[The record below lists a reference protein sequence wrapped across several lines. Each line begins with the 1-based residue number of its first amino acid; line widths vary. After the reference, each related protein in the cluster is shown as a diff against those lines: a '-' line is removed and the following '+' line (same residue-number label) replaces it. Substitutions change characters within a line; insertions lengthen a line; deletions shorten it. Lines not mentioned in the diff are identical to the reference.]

1 MGIYFDTTYSGV
13 GAKIGKLSVGE
24 GAEKAGIP
32 VGSVIRSIDGIRIT
46 DEVAAIVK
54 IRSYA
59 PGTTVTVVVDLP
71 SGGSKTFSVKLGSA
85 PSN

>member
-1 MGIYFDTTYSGV
+1 MLFRSS
-13 GAKIGKLSVGE
+13 AGE

-32 VGSVIRSIDGIRIT
+32 VGSVIKSIDGLRIT

-59 PGTTVTVVVDLP
+59 PGTTVSVVVELP
-71 SGGSKTFSVKLGSA
+71 TGGNKTYSVKLGSA
-85 PSN
+85 ASN

>member
-1 MGIYFDTTYSGV
+1 MLFRSTYTGI
-13 GAKIGKLSVGE
+13 GAKIGKLSAGE

-32 VGSVIRSIDGIRIT
+32 VGAVIKSIDGLRIT

-59 PGTTVTVVVDLP
+59 PGTTVSVVVELP
-71 SGGSKTFSVKLGSA
+71 TGGNKTYSVKLGSA
-85 PSN
+85 ASN

>member
-1 MGIYFDTTYSGV
+1 LGIYFDTTYTGV
-13 GAKIGKLSVGE
+13 GAKIGKLSAGE

-32 VGSVIRSIDGIRIT
+32 VGSIIKSIDGLRIT

-59 PGTTVTVVVDLP
+59 PGTTVSVAVELP
-71 SGGSKTFSVKLGSA
+71 NGGNKTYSVKLGSA

>member
-1 MGIYFDTTYSGV
+1 V
-13 GAKIGKLSVGE
+13 GAKIARLSSGE

-32 VGSVIRSIDGIRIT
+32 AGSIIKSIDGVRIT

-59 PGTTVTVVVDLP
+59 PGTTVSVVVELP
-71 SGGSKTFSVKLGSA
+71 AGGTKTFNVKLGSA
-85 PSN
+85 PSS